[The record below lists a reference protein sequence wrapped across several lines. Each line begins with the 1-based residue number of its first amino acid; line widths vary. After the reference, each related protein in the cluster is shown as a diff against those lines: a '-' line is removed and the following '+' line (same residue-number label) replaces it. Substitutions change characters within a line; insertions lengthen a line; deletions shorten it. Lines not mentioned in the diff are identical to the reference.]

1 MKNKPLKTENLP
13 NRPPIV
19 VVMGHIDHGKSTL
32 LDYIRKADFTSK
44 AAKSE
49 PHPIAGREA
58 GGITQHI
65 GAYETEIE
73 HEGKKRKIT
82 FLDTPGHEA
91 FSQMRMRGATVADIA
106 ILVVAA
112 DDGVQPQTIEAHN
125 TIKEANLPY
134 IIAIN
139 KIDKPGADSEK
150 IKTQLAEKGIY
161 IEGYGGTVPFAKI
174 SAKTGEGVP
183 ELLDIALILA
193 DMENL
198 LADAKQN
205 AGGIIIE
212 SNMDPKRG
220 ISSTLLIKNGTLK
233 KGMFVV
239 AGKAMSPV
247 RILENFL
254 GQPIEEASFSSPVRI
269 TGFNELPSIGDEF
282 KAYTDKNEAEEAME
296 KVKET
301 AQTKIKDS
309 KQNIGEETNPL
320 RQSSSEARKITVKMI
335 IKTDA
340 AGSLEALEK
349 ELTKL
354 KDEEIA
360 IELLKG
366 GVGNINEDDA
376 RFSSACLP
384 PACRT
389 GRDGQTS
396 KNTVILGFN
405 VATDPS
411 AKEIIDRNGIP
422 TFTSDIIYKISDW
435 LKEEIAKRKAEIP
448 REEVIGVAKILKTFS
463 RQKNKQVIGGRVVS
477 GKLVEGKAFK
487 IKRKNVEIGEGK
499 IANLQQDK
507 KEVKEVSL
515 DEEFGAMTE
524 NKIEISRD
532 DEIIITGK

>member
-1 MKNKPLKTENLP
+1 MIKNKPLKIEVSA
-13 NRPPIV
+13 NRPPVI

-44 AAKSE
+44 TAKSE
-49 PHPIAGREA
+49 PRPIAGREA

-73 HEGKKRKIT
+73 HEKEKRKIT

-139 KIDKPGADSEK
+139 KIDKPGADPEK
-150 IKTQLAEKGIY
+150 LKTQLAENGIY

-183 ELLDIALILA
+183 ELLDVAIILA

-198 LADAKQN
+198 LADTKQN
-205 AGGIIIE
+205 AGGIVIE

-233 KGMFVV
+233 KGMFVL

-269 TGFNELPSIGDEF
+269 TGFSELPAIGDEF
-282 KAYTDKNEAEEAME
+282 KAYADKNEAEKALDQA
-296 KVKET
+296 KET
-301 AQTKIKDS
+301 NSIQTKDS
-309 KQNIGEETNPL
+309 KQNIDEEN
-320 RQSSSEARKITVKMI
+320 KITVKMI
-335 IKTDA
+335 IKTDT

-376 RFSSACLP
+376 RFSSA
-384 PACRT
+384 
-389 GRDGQTS
+389 S

-448 REEVIGVAKILKTFS
+448 REEIIGVAKILKTFS
-463 RQKNKQVIGGRVVS
+463 RQKNKQVIGGRVFS

-499 IANLQQDK
+499 IANLQQGK

-524 NKIEISRD
+524 NKIEIARD
-532 DEIIITGK
+532 DEIIIIGK

>member
-13 NRPPIV
+13 NRPPVI

-44 AAKSE
+44 TAKSE

-73 HEGKKRKIT
+73 HEGRKRKIT

-91 FSQMRMRGATVADIA
+91 FSQMRVRGATVADIA

-112 DDGVQPQTIEAHN
+112 DDGVQPQTIEAYN
-125 TIKEANLPY
+125 TIKEASLPY

-139 KIDKPGADSEK
+139 KIDKPEADPEK
-150 IKTQLAEKGIY
+150 IKTQLAENGIY
-161 IEGYGGTVPFAKI
+161 VEGYGGTVPYAKI

-183 ELLDIALILA
+183 ELLDVAIILA

-198 LADAKQN
+198 LADGKQN
-205 AGGIIIE
+205 AEGIIIE

-220 ISSTLLIKNGTLK
+220 ISSTLLIKNGRLK

-269 TGFNELPSIGDEF
+269 TGFSELPVIGDEF
-282 KAYTDKNEAEEAME
+282 KAYADKNEAEKALAQ
-296 KVKET
+296 VKEFT
-301 AQTKIKDS
+301 AIAPTQDRGFD
-309 KQNIGEETNPL
+309 QDIGKENKVT
-320 RQSSSEARKITVKMI
+320 IKMI

-349 ELTKL
+349 ELMKL

-384 PACRT
+384 DRQA
-389 GRDGQTS
+389 S

-411 AKEIIDRNGIP
+411 AKEIIDRNGVP

>member
-1 MKNKPLKTENLP
+1 MIKNKPLKIEVSA
-13 NRPPIV
+13 NRPPVI

-73 HEGKKRKIT
+73 HEKKKRKIT

-139 KIDKPGADSEK
+139 KIDKPGADPEK
-150 IKTQLAEKGIY
+150 IKTQLAENGIY
-161 IEGYGGTVPFAKI
+161 LEGYGGNVPFAKI
-174 SAKTGEGVP
+174 SAKTGEGAL

-198 LADAKQN
+198 QADGKQN
-205 AGGIIIE
+205 AEGIVIE
-212 SNMDPKRG
+212 SNMDSKRG

-233 KGMFVV
+233 KGMFVL

-254 GQPIEEASFSSPVRI
+254 GQPIDEASFSSPVRI
-269 TGFNELPSIGDEF
+269 TGFNELPVIGDEF
-282 KAYTDKNEAEEAME
+282 KAYADKNEAEKALDQAKE
-296 KVKET
+296 KIPT
-301 AQTKIKDS
+301 QTKDS
-309 KQNIGEETNPL
+309 KQNINEEKNKVT
-320 RQSSSEARKITVKMI
+320 IKMI
-335 IKTDA
+335 IKTDT

-349 ELTKL
+349 ELMKL

-376 RFSSACLP
+376 RFSSS
-384 PACRT
+384 
-389 GRDGQTS
+389 S
-396 KNTVILGFN
+396 KKTVILGFN

-411 AKEIIDRNGIP
+411 AKEIIDRNSVP

-435 LKEEIAKRKAEIP
+435 LKEEITKRKAEIP
-448 REEVIGVAKILKTFS
+448 REEIIGVAKILKTFS
-463 RQKNKQVIGGRVVS
+463 RQKNKQVIGGKVVS

-487 IKRKNVEIGEGK
+487 IKRRDVEIGEGK
-499 IANLQQDK
+499 ITNLQQGK
-507 KEVKEVSL
+507 KEAKEVSPG
-515 DEEFGAMTE
+515 EEFGAMTE
-524 NKIEISRD
+524 NKIEIARD
-532 DEIIITGK
+532 DEIVIIGK

>member
-65 GAYETEIE
+65 GAYEAETE

-91 FSQMRMRGATVADIA
+91 FSKMRTRGANVADIA
-106 ILVVAA
+106 VLVVAA

-125 TIKEANLPY
+125 TLKEAGLPF
-134 IIAIN
+134 IVAIN
-139 KIDKPGADSEK
+139 KMDKPGADPEK
-150 IKTQLAEKGIY
+150 IKTQFAESGIY

-183 ELLDIALILA
+183 ELLDVALILA

-198 LADAKQN
+198 QADGKQN
-205 AGGIIIE
+205 AGGVVIE

-220 ISSTLLIKNGTLK
+220 ISSTLLIKNGRLK

-239 AGKAMSPV
+239 AGKAMASV

-254 GQPIEEASFSSPVRI
+254 GRPIDEASFSSPVRI
-269 TGFNELPSIGDEF
+269 TGFNELPAIGDEF
-282 KAYTDKNEAEEAME
+282 KAYADKNEAEEAL
-296 KVKET
+296 VQAKEAAPT
-301 AQTKIKDS
+301 PRLDRS
-309 KQNIGEETNPL
+309 VGEGCGHDQDTGKEN
-320 RQSSSEARKITVKMI
+320 KITIKMI

-340 AGSLEALEK
+340 AGSLEPLEK
-349 ELTKL
+349 ELMKL
-354 KDEEIA
+354 KDEETG

-376 RFSSACLP
+376 RFSAARLP
-384 PACRT
+384 
-389 GRDGQTS
+389 DGQAS
-396 KNTVILGFN
+396 KKTVILGFN

-448 REEVIGVAKILKTFS
+448 REEVIGVAKNLKTFS
-463 RQKNKQVIGGRVVS
+463 RQKNKQVIGGRMIS
-477 GKLVEGKAFK
+477 GKIITGKSFK
-487 IKRKNVEIGEGK
+487 VKRRDVEIGMGK
-499 IANLQQDK
+499 IINLQQGK
-507 KEVKEVSL
+507 QETKEVSDNL
-515 DEEFGAMTE
+515 EFGAMTE
-524 NKIEISRD
+524 NQIEIARD
-532 DEIIITGK
+532 DEIIIIGK

>member
-1 MKNKPLKTENLP
+1 MKNKHLKIENLP
-13 NRPPIV
+13 NRPPVI

-49 PHPIAGREA
+49 PRPIAGREA

-125 TIKEANLPY
+125 TIKEAN
-134 IIAIN
+134 ITFIVAIN
-139 KIDKPGADSEK
+139 KMDKPGADPEK
-150 IKTQLAEKGIY
+150 IKAQLAENGIY
-161 IEGYGGTVPFAKI
+161 IEGYGGTVPYAKI
-174 SAKTGEGVP
+174 SAKTGEGIP
-183 ELLDIALILA
+183 ELLDVALILA

-198 LADAKQN
+198 QADAKQN
-205 AGGIIIE
+205 ASGIVIE
-212 SNMDPKRG
+212 SNMDTKRG

-233 KGMFVV
+233 KGMYVV

-254 GQPIEEASFSSPVRI
+254 GRAIDEASFSSPVRI
-269 TGFNELPSIGDEF
+269 TGFSELPAIGDEF
-282 KAYTDKNEAEEAME
+282 EAYADKNEAEKALAYIKE
-296 KVKET
+296 KKTT
-301 AQTKIKDS
+301 APTESRGRDENAEKNKV
-309 KQNIGEETNPL
+309 
-320 RQSSSEARKITVKMI
+320 TVKMI
-335 IKTDA
+335 IKTDT

-349 ELTKL
+349 ELMKL
-354 KDEEIA
+354 KDEETA

-376 RFSSACLP
+376 RFSS
-384 PACRT
+384 
-389 GRDGQTS
+389 TS
-396 KNTVILGFN
+396 KKTVILGFN
-405 VATDPS
+405 VATDLS
-411 AKEIIDRNGIP
+411 AKEIIDRNTVP

-448 REEVIGVAKILKTFS
+448 REEIIGAAKILKTFS
-463 RQKNKQVIGGRVVS
+463 RQKNKQVIGGKVVS

-499 IANLQQDK
+499 ITNLQQGK
-507 KEVKEVSL
+507 KEVKEVGEGL
-515 DEEFGAMTE
+515 EFGAMTE
-524 NKIEISRD
+524 NKIEIVRD
-532 DEIIITGK
+532 DEIVIIGK

>member
-1 MKNKPLKTENLP
+1 LMKNKPLKAENLP
-13 NRPPIV
+13 NRPPVI

-49 PHPIAGREA
+49 PRPIAGQEA

-73 HEGKKRKIT
+73 HEGRKRKIT

-91 FSQMRMRGATVADIA
+91 FSQMRTRGATVADIA

-112 DDGVQPQTIEAHN
+112 DDGIQPQTIEARN
-125 TIKEANLPY
+125 TIKEANIPF
-134 IIAIN
+134 IVAIN
-139 KIDKPGADSEK
+139 KMDKSGADPEK
-150 IKTQLAEKGIY
+150 IKTQLAENGIY

-183 ELLDIALILA
+183 ELLDVAIILA

-205 AGGIIIE
+205 AEGIVIE

-233 KGMFVV
+233 KGMFVL

-269 TGFNELPSIGDEF
+269 TGFSELPVIGDEF
-282 KAYTDKNEAEEAME
+282 KAYADKNEAEEEIYKLKE
-296 KVKET
+296 KT
-301 AQTKIKDS
+301 PIQTKEIQQNADEGKD
-309 KQNIGEETNPL
+309 KVTI
-320 RQSSSEARKITVKMI
+320 KMI
-335 IKTDA
+335 IKTDT

-349 ELTKL
+349 ELMKL
-354 KDEEIA
+354 KDEETA

-376 RFSSACLP
+376 RFSSARLP
-384 PACRT
+384 
-389 GRDGQTS
+389 DGQAS
-396 KNTVILGFN
+396 KKTVILGFN

-411 AKEIIDRNGIP
+411 AKEIIDRNAVP

-448 REEVIGVAKILKTFS
+448 REEIIGVAKILKTFS

-487 IKRKNVEIGEGK
+487 IKRKSVEIGEGK
-499 IANLQQDK
+499 IANLQQGK

-524 NKIEISRD
+524 NKIEIARD
-532 DEIIITGK
+532 DEIIIIGK

>member
-1 MKNKPLKTENLP
+1 MMKNKPLKTENLP

-32 LDYIRKADFTSK
+32 LDYIRKS
-44 AAKSE
+44 S
-49 PHPIAGREA
+49 IAGKEA

-65 GAYETEIE
+65 GAYETEID

-91 FSQMRMRGATVADIA
+91 FSQMRTRGATVADIA

-134 IIAIN
+134 IVAIN
-139 KIDKPGADSEK
+139 KMDKPGADPEK
-150 IKTQLAEKGIY
+150 IKAQLAENGIY
-161 IEGYGGTVPFAKI
+161 VEGYGGTVPFAKI
-174 SAKTGEGVP
+174 SAKTGEGAP
-183 ELLDIALILA
+183 ELLDVALILA

-198 LADAKQN
+198 LADTKQN
-205 AGGIIIE
+205 ASGVVIE

-233 KGMFVV
+233 KGMFVL

-254 GQPIEEASFSSPVRI
+254 GRPIDKASFSSPVRI
-269 TGFNELPSIGDEF
+269 TGFNELPAIGDEF
-282 KAYTDKNEAEEAME
+282 KAYADKNEAEKELSKLKE
-296 KVKET
+296 KT
-301 AQTKIKDS
+301 PIQTKEIQQNADEGKD
-309 KQNIGEETNPL
+309 KVMI
-320 RQSSSEARKITVKMI
+320 KMI

-349 ELTKL
+349 ELMKL
-354 KDEEIA
+354 KDEETA

-376 RFSSACLP
+376 RFSSS
-384 PACRT
+384 
-389 GRDGQTS
+389 S
-396 KNTVILGFN
+396 KKTVILGFN

-411 AKEIIDRNGIP
+411 AKEIIDRNAVP
-422 TFTSDIIYKISDW
+422 SFTSDIIYKISDW

-448 REEVIGVAKILKTFS
+448 REEIVGTAKILKTFS
-463 RQKNKQVIGGRVVS
+463 RQKNKQVIGGKVVS

-487 IKRKNVEIGEGK
+487 IKRKGVEIGEGK
-499 IANLQQDK
+499 ITNLQQGK
-507 KEVKEVSL
+507 KEVKEVGEGL
-515 DEEFGAMTE
+515 EFGAMTE
-524 NKIEISRD
+524 NKIEIARD
-532 DEIIITGK
+532 DEIVIIGK

>member
-65 GAYETEIE
+65 GAYEAETE

-91 FSQMRMRGATVADIA
+91 FSKMRTRGANVADIA
-106 ILVVAA
+106 VLVVAA

-125 TIKEANLPY
+125 TLKEAGLPF
-134 IIAIN
+134 IVAIN
-139 KIDKPGADSEK
+139 KMDKPGADPEK
-150 IKTQLAEKGIY
+150 IKTQLAESGIY

-183 ELLDIALILA
+183 ELLDVALILA

-198 LADAKQN
+198 QADTKLYAT
-205 AGGIIIE
+205 GIVIE

-233 KGMFVV
+233 KGMFVL

-269 TGFNELPSIGDEF
+269 TGFSELPAIGDEF
-282 KAYTDKNEAEEAME
+282 KAYADKNEAEKALDQA
-296 KVKET
+296 KET
-301 AQTKIKDS
+301 TPIQTKDS
-309 KQNIGEETNPL
+309 KQNIDEETNPL
-320 RQSSSEARKITVKMI
+320 RQSSSEVSKITVKMI
-335 IKTDA
+335 IKTDT

-349 ELTKL
+349 ELMKL
-354 KDEEIA
+354 KDEETA

-376 RFSSACLP
+376 RFSSA
-384 PACRT
+384 A
-389 GRDGQTS
+389 

-405 VATDPS
+405 VGTDIA
-411 AKEIIDRNGIP
+411 AKEIVDRHAVP
-422 TFTSDIIYKISDW
+422 AFTSDIIYKISDW
-435 LKEEIAKRKAEIP
+435 LKKEIAKRKAEIP
-448 REEVIGVAKILKTFS
+448 REEIIGAAKILKTFS
-463 RQKNKQVIGGRVVS
+463 RQKNKQVIGGKVVS
-477 GKLVEGKAFK
+477 GKLIEGKSFK
-487 IKRKNVEIGEGK
+487 IKRKDVEIGEGK
-499 IANLQQDK
+499 IINLQQGK
-507 KEVKEVSL
+507 KEVKEVSP

-524 NKIEISRD
+524 NKIEIARD
-532 DEIIITGK
+532 DEIIIIGK

>member
-65 GAYETEIE
+65 GAYEAETE

-91 FSQMRMRGATVADIA
+91 FSKMRTRGANVADIA
-106 ILVVAA
+106 VLVVAA

-139 KIDKPGADSEK
+139 KIDKPGADPEK
-150 IKTQLAEKGIY
+150 LKTQLAENGIY
-161 IEGYGGTVPFAKI
+161 IEGYGGTVPYAKI

-183 ELLDIALILA
+183 ELLDVAIILA

-205 AGGIIIE
+205 AGGIVIE

-233 KGMFVV
+233 KGMYVL

-254 GQPIEEASFSSPVRI
+254 GRPIEEASFSSPVRI
-269 TGFNELPSIGDEF
+269 TGFNELPVIGDEF
-282 KAYTDKNEAEEAME
+282 KAYADKNEAEKAL
-296 KVKET
+296 VHIKET

-309 KQNIGEETNPL
+309 KQNIGEEN
-320 RQSSSEARKITVKMI
+320 KITIKII

-389 GRDGQTS
+389 GGDGQTS

-405 VATDPS
+405 VA
-411 AKEIIDRNGIP
+411 
-422 TFTSDIIYKISDW
+422 
-435 LKEEIAKRKAEIP
+435 
-448 REEVIGVAKILKTFS
+448 
-463 RQKNKQVIGGRVVS
+463 
-477 GKLVEGKAFK
+477 
-487 IKRKNVEIGEGK
+487 
-499 IANLQQDK
+499 
-507 KEVKEVSL
+507 
-515 DEEFGAMTE
+515 
-524 NKIEISRD
+524 
-532 DEIIITGK
+532 

>member
-1 MKNKPLKTENLP
+1 MKNKPLKNENLP
-13 NRPPIV
+13 NRPPVI

-44 AAKSE
+44 AVKSE
-49 PHPIAGREA
+49 PRPIAGREA

-73 HEGKKRKIT
+73 HEGRKRKIT

-139 KIDKPGADSEK
+139 KIDKPGADPEK

-161 IEGYGGTVPFAKI
+161 IEGYGGTVPYAKI
-174 SAKTGEGVP
+174 SAKNGEGVP
-183 ELLDIALILA
+183 ELLDVALILA

-198 LADAKQN
+198 LADGKQN
-205 AGGIIIE
+205 ADGIVIE
-212 SNMDPKRG
+212 SNMDSKRG

-233 KGMFVV
+233 KGMYVL
-239 AGKAMSPV
+239 AGHALAPV

-254 GQPIEEASFSSPVRI
+254 GQPIDEASFSSPVRI
-269 TGFNELPSIGDEF
+269 TGFSELPAIGDEF
-282 KAYTDKNEAEEAME
+282 KAYADKNGAEKALAQI
-296 KVKET
+296 KET
-301 AQTKIKDS
+301 APAQTKDS
-309 KQNIGEETNPL
+309 KQNINEETNPL
-320 RQSSSEARKITVKMI
+320 RQSSSEASKITIKMI

-376 RFSSACLP
+376 RFSSARLP
-384 PACRT
+384 
-389 GRDGQTS
+389 DGQAS

-448 REEVIGVAKILKTFS
+448 REEIIGVAKILKTFS
-463 RQKNKQVIGGRVVS
+463 RQKNKQVVGGRVFS
-477 GKLVEGKAFK
+477 GKLVEGKSFK

-499 IANLQQDK
+499 IANLQQGK

-532 DEIIITGK
+532 DEIIIIGK

>member
-1 MKNKPLKTENLP
+1 MKNKSPKIENSS
-13 NRPPIV
+13 NRPPVI

-49 PHPIAGREA
+49 PRPIAGREA

-91 FSQMRMRGATVADIA
+91 FSQMRTRGATVADIA

-112 DDGVQPQTIEAHN
+112 DDGVQPQTIEAYN
-125 TIKEANLPY
+125 TLKEANLPY
-134 IIAIN
+134 IVAIN
-139 KIDKPGADSEK
+139 KMDKPGADPEK
-150 IKTQLAEKGIY
+150 LKTQLAENGIY
-161 IEGYGGTVPFAKI
+161 VEGYGGNVPFAKI
-174 SAKTGEGVP
+174 SAKTGEGAP
-183 ELLDIALILA
+183 ELLDVALILA

-198 LADAKQN
+198 QADAKQN
-205 AGGIIIE
+205 AGGIVIE

-233 KGMFVV
+233 KGMYVL

-254 GQPIEEASFSSPVRI
+254 GQPIDEASFSSPVRI
-269 TGFNELPSIGDEF
+269 TGFSELPVIGNEF
-282 KAYTDKNEAEEAME
+282 KAYADKNEAEKELVEAKE
-296 KVKET
+296 KT
-301 AQTKIKDS
+301 PAQTKNLIQDADT
-309 KQNIGEETNPL
+309 ENPL
-320 RQSSSEARKITVKMI
+320 RQTSSEASKVAIKMI
-335 IKTDA
+335 IKTDT

-349 ELTKL
+349 ELMKL
-354 KDEEIA
+354 KDEETA

-376 RFSSACLP
+376 RFSSS
-384 PACRT
+384 
-389 GRDGQTS
+389 S
-396 KNTVILGFN
+396 KKIVILGFN

-411 AKEIIDRNGIP
+411 AKEIIDRNGVP

-448 REEVIGVAKILKTFS
+448 REEIIGVAKILKTFS
-463 RQKNKQVIGGRVVS
+463 RQKNKQVVGGRVFS

-499 IANLQQDK
+499 IANLQQGK

-532 DEIIITGK
+532 DEIIIIGK

>member
-1 MKNKPLKTENLP
+1 MKNKHLKIENLP
-13 NRPPIV
+13 NRPPVI

-44 AAKSE
+44 AVKSE
-49 PHPIAGREA
+49 PLPIAGREA

-73 HEGKKRKIT
+73 HEGEKRKIT

-125 TIKEANLPY
+125 TIKEANIPF
-134 IIAIN
+134 IVAIN
-139 KIDKPGADSEK
+139 KMDKPGADAEK
-150 IKTQLAEKGIY
+150 IKTQLAENGIY
-161 IEGYGGTVPFAKI
+161 VEGYGGNVPFAKI
-174 SAKTGEGVP
+174 SAKTGEGAP

-198 LADAKQN
+198 LADGKQN
-205 AGGIIIE
+205 AEGVIIE

-233 KGMFVV
+233 KGMFVL
-239 AGKAMSPV
+239 AGKAMSPI

-269 TGFNELPSIGDEF
+269 TGFNELPAIGDEF
-282 KAYTDKNEAEEAME
+282 KAYADKNEAEKAME

-309 KQNIGEETNPL
+309 KQNIEEEN
-320 RQSSSEARKITVKMI
+320 KITIKMI

-354 KDEEIA
+354 KDEEIG

-376 RFSSACLP
+376 RFSSARLP
-384 PACRT
+384 
-389 GRDGQTS
+389 DGQAS

-448 REEVIGVAKILKTFS
+448 REEIIGAAKILKTFS
-463 RQKNKQVIGGRVVS
+463 RQKNKQVIGGKVIS

-487 IKRKNVEIGEGK
+487 IKRRNIEIGEGK

-524 NKIEISRD
+524 NKIEIARD
-532 DEIIITGK
+532 DEIIIIGK

>member
-1 MKNKPLKTENLP
+1 MKNKSPKIENSS
-13 NRPPIV
+13 NRPPVI

-44 AAKSE
+44 AAKNE
-49 PHPIAGREA
+49 PRPIAGREA

-73 HEGKKRKIT
+73 HEGEKRKIT

-91 FSQMRMRGATVADIA
+91 FSKMRTRGANVADIA
-106 ILVVAA
+106 VLVVAA
-112 DDGVQPQTIEAHN
+112 DDGIQPQTIEAYN
-125 TIKEANLPY
+125 TIKEACLPF
-134 IIAIN
+134 IVAIN
-139 KIDKPGADSEK
+139 KMDKPGADPEK
-150 IKTQLAEKGIY
+150 IKTQLAESGIY

-183 ELLDIALILA
+183 ELLDVALILA

-198 LADAKQN
+198 QADGKQN
-205 AGGIIIE
+205 AGGVVIE

-220 ISSTLLIKNGTLK
+220 ISSTLLIKNGRLK

-239 AGKAMSPV
+239 AGKAMASV

-254 GQPIEEASFSSPVRI
+254 GRPIDEASFSSPVRI
-269 TGFNELPSIGDEF
+269 TGFNELPAIGDEF
-282 KAYTDKNEAEEAME
+282 KAYADKNEAEEALAHM
-296 KVKET
+296 KET

-309 KQNIGEETNPL
+309 KQNIDEEN
-320 RQSSSEARKITVKMI
+320 KITVKII
-335 IKTDA
+335 IKTDT

-349 ELTKL
+349 ELMKL
-354 KDEEIA
+354 KDEETG

-376 RFSSACLP
+376 RFSSARLP
-384 PACRT
+384 
-389 GRDGQTS
+389 DGQAS
-396 KNTVILGFN
+396 KKTVILGFN

-448 REEVIGVAKILKTFS
+448 REEIIGVAKILKTFS
-463 RQKNKQVIGGRVVS
+463 RQKNKQVIGGRVFS

-499 IANLQQDK
+499 IANLQQGK

-524 NKIEISRD
+524 NKVEIARD
-532 DEIIITGK
+532 DEIIIIGK

>member
-1 MKNKPLKTENLP
+1 MKNKSLKIEVSA
-13 NRPPIV
+13 NRPPVI

-32 LDYIRKADFTSK
+32 LDYIRKAS
-44 AAKSE
+44 
-49 PHPIAGREA
+49 IADKEA

-73 HEGKKRKIT
+73 HEGEKRKIT

-125 TIKEANLPY
+125 TIKEANIPF
-134 IIAIN
+134 IVAIN
-139 KIDKPGADSEK
+139 KMDKPGADPEK
-150 IKTQLAEKGIY
+150 IKTQLAENGIY
-161 IEGYGGTVPFAKI
+161 VEGYGGTVPYAKI
-174 SAKTGEGVP
+174 SAKNGEGVP

-198 LADAKQN
+198 QADTKLY
-205 AGGIIIE
+205 AGGIVIE

-233 KGMFVV
+233 KGMFVL

-269 TGFNELPSIGDEF
+269 TGFSELPAIGDEF
-282 KAYTDKNEAEEAME
+282 KAYADKNEAEKALDQA
-296 KVKET
+296 KET
-301 AQTKIKDS
+301 NPIQTKDS
-309 KQNIGEETNPL
+309 KQNIDEEN
-320 RQSSSEARKITVKMI
+320 KITVKMI

-376 RFSSACLP
+376 RFSSARLP
-384 PACRT
+384 
-389 GRDGQTS
+389 DGQAS

-448 REEVIGVAKILKTFS
+448 REEIIGVAKILKTFS
-463 RQKNKQVIGGRVVS
+463 RQKNKQVVGGRVFS
-477 GKLVEGKAFK
+477 GKLVEGKSFK

-499 IANLQQDK
+499 IANLQQGK